1 MSGKGKKIAILCLVF
16 FAVCFCYFS
25 CQIKSVD
32 IPVID
37 DLEQLRF
44 AQVSPP
50 KNVAISYNFS
60 LRNSAENISPIF
72 LDVKTIQTIFG
83 EIPPKKSSENLEIS
97 LRMTTEKK
105 IDELSLIWSDS
116 DYAGQELEIRVN
128 ISENPVPE
136 YLQDLSD
143 NSKSIYK
150 NVEIAAFTY
159 LNTSTNRRYNL
170 VNYKKEGVHYLIVSR
185 GYDIDQIIPYVQFFV
200 DNTISVKSL

>member
-1 MSGKGKKIAILCLVF
+1 M
-16 FAVCFCYFS
+16 
-25 CQIKSVD
+25 
-32 IPVID
+32 
-37 DLEQLRF
+37 
-44 AQVSPP
+44 
-50 KNVAISYNFS
+50 
-60 LRNSAENISPIF
+60 
-72 LDVKTIQTIFG
+72 
-83 EIPPKKSSENLEIS
+83 
-97 LRMTTEKK
+97 
-105 IDELSLIWSDS
+105 
-116 DYAGQELEIRVN
+116 EIRVN

-170 VNYKKEGVHYLIVSR
+170 VNYKKEGFHYLIVSR